1 MRRTL
6 ALTLVTTLVLGGC
19 TTVNPY
25 TRESQTSKATIGA
38 ATGAV
43 GGALIGLMTGDNSK
57 ERRKQALIGAGVGA
71 LAGGGIGYYM
81 DVQEAKLHQ
90 VLEGTGV
97 SVTRSGQNITL
108 NMPGNITFDTASDAI
123 QADFYD
129 VLDSV
134 ALVLNKYPKTTVDVV
149 GHTDSVGE
157 ASYNQMLS
165 EQRAGAVAKYLAGQ
179 KVLATRLLVQGR
191 GENQPVASNNTE
203 AGRKQNRR
211 VEVNIS
217 PLVAN

>member
-1 MRRTL
+1 L
-6 ALTLVTTLVLGGC
+6 LLLWSWAVAPLL
-19 TTVNPY
+19 PY

-38 ATGAV
+38 ASGAV
-43 GGALIGLMTGDNSK
+43 GGALIGLLTGDNSK

-81 DVQEAKLHQ
+81 DVQEAKLRQ

-97 SVTRSGQNITL
+97 SVTRNGQNITL

-123 QADFYD
+123 QADFYE

-157 ASYNQMLS
+157 AGYNQMLS
-165 EQRAGAVAKYLAGQ
+165 EQRAGAVAKYLSGQ

-191 GENQPVASNNTE
+191 GENQPVATNNTE

-211 VEVNIS
+211 VEIVIV
-217 PLVAN
+217 PLTI

>member
-6 ALTLVTTLVLGGC
+6 ALTLVTALVLGGC

-38 ATGAV
+38 ASGAV
-43 GGALIGLMTGDNSK
+43 GGALIGLLTGDNSK

-81 DVQEAKLHQ
+81 DVQEAKLRQ

-97 SVTRSGQNITL
+97 SVTRNGQNITL

-123 QADFYD
+123 QADFYE

-157 ASYNQMLS
+157 AGYNQMLS
-165 EQRAGAVAKYLAGQ
+165 EQRAGAVAKYLSGQ

-191 GENQPVASNNTE
+191 GENQPVATNNTE

-211 VEVNIS
+211 VEIVIV
-217 PLVAN
+217 PLTI

>member
-1 MRRTL
+1 MRRIVTLTLMTTL
-6 ALTLVTTLVLGGC
+6 ALAGC

-38 ATGAV
+38 ASGAV
-43 GGALIGLMTGDNSK
+43 GGALIGLLTGDNSK

-81 DVQEAKLHQ
+81 DVQEAKLRQ

-123 QADFYD
+123 QANFYE

-157 ASYNQMLS
+157 AGYNQMLS
-165 EQRAGAVAKYLAGQ
+165 EQRASAVAKYLSGQ

-191 GENQPVASNNTE
+191 GENQPVATNDTE
-203 AGRKQNRR
+203 AGRKLNRR
-211 VEVNIS
+211 VEIVIV
-217 PLVAN
+217 PLTI

>member
-6 ALTLVTTLVLGGC
+6 ALTLVTAMVLGGC

-81 DVQEAKLHQ
+81 DVQEAKLRQ
-90 VLEGTGV
+90 VLEGSGV
-97 SVTRSGQNITL
+97 SVTRNGQNITL

-123 QADFYD
+123 KADFYD

-157 ASYNQMLS
+157 AGYNQMLS
-165 EQRAGAVAKYLAGQ
+165 EQRAGAVAKYLSGQ

-211 VEVNIS
+211 VEIVIV
-217 PLVAN
+217 PLTM

>member
-1 MRRTL
+1 MRRIVTLTLMTTL
-6 ALTLVTTLVLGGC
+6 ALAGC

-38 ATGAV
+38 ASGAV
-43 GGALIGLMTGDNSK
+43 GGALIGLLTGDNSK

-81 DVQEAKLHQ
+81 DVQEAKLRQ

-97 SVTRSGQNITL
+97 GVTRSGQNIML

-123 QADFYD
+123 QADFYE

-157 ASYNQMLS
+157 AGYNQMLS
-165 EQRAGAVAKYLAGQ
+165 EQRAGSVAKYLSGQ

-211 VEVNIS
+211 VEIVIV
-217 PLVAN
+217 PLTI